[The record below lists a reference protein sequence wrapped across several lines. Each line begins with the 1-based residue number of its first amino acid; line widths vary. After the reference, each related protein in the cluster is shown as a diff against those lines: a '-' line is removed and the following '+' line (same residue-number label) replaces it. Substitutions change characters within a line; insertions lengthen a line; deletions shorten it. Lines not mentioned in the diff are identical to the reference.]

1 MSWKRLTV
9 LDLQKILS
17 KDEYDRLKELSVDT
31 DFENVVQDGMDLIAD
46 QFRGAFIAK
55 GYDVDVREHYLPPEY
70 HYAALVLSRFAVWTR
85 FPSTP
90 DYALDEARKKAYEDA
105 SALLKNP
112 YIGTS
117 KPDYSDD
124 PEIKPDNGNNDGS
137 IAMPILKFPSEDG
150 YIVGQNKWIY
160 PVGQFI

>member
-1 MSWKRLTV
+1 MAWKRLTV
-9 LDLQKILS
+9 KDLQKILS
-17 KDEYDRLKELSVDT
+17 KDEYDRLKELSVDV
-31 DFENVVQDGMDLIAD
+31 DFENVVQDGIDLIAD

-105 SALLKNP
+105 SSLLKNP

-124 PEIKPDNGNNDGS
+124 PEIKPDDMKNDGS
-137 IAMPILKFPSEDG
+137 IAMPFLKFPSEEG
-150 YIVGQNKWIY
+150 YMVGQNKWIGT
-160 PVGQFI
+160 VGWSI